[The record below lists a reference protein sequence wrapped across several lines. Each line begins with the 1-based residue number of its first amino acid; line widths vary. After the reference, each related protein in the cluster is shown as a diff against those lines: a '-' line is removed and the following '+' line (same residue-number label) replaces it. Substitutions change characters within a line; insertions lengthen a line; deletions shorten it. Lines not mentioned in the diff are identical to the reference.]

1 MKSVKAV
8 LADYE
13 EKGKPLAGLKAD
25 FLAERSIPDNI
36 SLEASQNTFIV
47 AISYAAMFLYVG
59 CAIGHLPST
68 VHSKFSLGAAGI
80 FVVGAALLS
89 AMGITFYMD

>member
-1 MKSVKAV
+1 M
-8 LADYE
+8 L
-13 EKGKPLAGLKAD
+13 
-25 FLAERSIPDNI
+25 I
-36 SLEASQNTFIV
+36 
-47 AISYAAMFLYVG
+47 YVG

-89 AMGITFYMD
+89 AMGITFYLN